1 MSEQAYHLWRKLTQC
16 TASKSCLHRALQF
29 TQYNLQTLVDQS
41 FEVEDVTCHTCM
53 LDQLSEFVPS
63 PEDETVAVYIQI
75 GDTLL
80 GHAILIIPMANAYQM
95 AEWLLHEPVTPSG
108 NIDPLMSSALA
119 ETGNVLIAS
128 FLNALSQLNEHTSIL
143 PSPPAVIV
151 DMFATVMQVVATAVA
166 TTFDEVTIIEA
177 DFKHTTSDLFIRLW
191 LLPDPT
197 TFIMARR

>member
-1 MSEQAYHLWRKLTQC
+1 MSEQAYHLWRKLTQN
-16 TASKSCLHRALQF
+16 TSTNSSLYKALQF
-29 TQYNLQTLVDQS
+29 TQYNLQTLVNQP
-41 FEVEDVTCHTCM
+41 FAVEDISCQTCT
-53 LDQLSEFVPS
+53 LDQLSRYVPS
-63 PEDETVAVYIQI
+63 PEDETVAVYLQI

-80 GHAILIIPMANAYQM
+80 GHAILIIPMVDAYQL
-95 AEWLLHEPVTPSG
+95 AEWLLQEPLAPTG
-108 NIDPLMSSALA
+108 EIDPLMSSALA

-128 FLNALSQLNEHTSIL
+128 FLNALSQLNKQTSIL

-166 TTFDEVTIIEA
+166 SAFDEVTIIA
-177 DFKHTTSDLFIRLW
+177 SDFKHTNSNLSLRLW